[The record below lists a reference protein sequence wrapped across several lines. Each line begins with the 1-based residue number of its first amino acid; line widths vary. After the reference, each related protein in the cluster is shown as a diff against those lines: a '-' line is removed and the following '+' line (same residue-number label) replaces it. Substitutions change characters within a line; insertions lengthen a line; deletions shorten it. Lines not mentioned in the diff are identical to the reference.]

1 MLILGFGH
9 KARHGKD
16 LAATAIKDF
25 YDERNHIFSKYG
37 NHLAKLQVGIFKFAN
52 ALYTEVNDAIEYDH
66 GDVQTVLRRY
76 STPDWVM
83 AEPDPEFSA
92 LAPFGKHPKLLQ
104 WWGTEYRRSQ
114 DPDYWVN
121 KLSASIPG
129 TLDIALI
136 TDVRFVNEAECIK
149 NRGGYN
155 VLVERLDQ
163 YGRLYIAPDR
173 PADHP
178 SEIALNGYNFDFYI
192 TTPDGHKG
200 LTCEMAI
207 TLAEYLRG
215 QRNEAV

>member
-9 KARHGKD
+9 KARHGQG

-25 YDERNHIFSKYG
+25 YDERNHVFSKYG
-37 NHLAKLQVGIFKFAN
+37 RHLAKLKVGIFKFAT

-66 GDVQTVLRRY
+66 GNVQEVFKRY
-76 STPDWVM
+76 NTPEWVT
-83 AEPDPEFSA
+83 EELDPEFSA
-92 LAPFGKHPKLLQ
+92 MAPYGKHPKLLQ
-104 WWGTEYRRSQ
+104 WWGTEYRRAQ
-114 DPDYWVN
+114 YPDYWVD
-121 KLSASIPG
+121 KLSESIPG
-129 TLDIALI
+129 TLDMVLI
-136 TDVRFVNEAECIK
+136 TDVRFANEAQCIK

-155 VLVERLDQ
+155 VKVERLDASGLP
-163 YGRLYIAPDR
+163 YVAPDR

-178 SEIALNGYNFDFYI
+178 SETALDFYKFDFYI

>member
-16 LAATAIKDF
+16 LAAAAIKEF
-25 YDERNHIFSKYG
+25 YDGRNQLFSKYG
-37 NHLAKLQVGIFKFAN
+37 DHLSRLNVGIFKFAT

-66 GDVQTVLRRY
+66 GNVQEVFTRY
-76 STPDWVM
+76 NTPAWVTE
-83 AEPDPEFSA
+83 EPDPDFNA

-104 WWGTEYRRSQ
+104 WWGTEYRRRQ

-121 KLSASIPG
+121 KLTEAIPG
-129 TLDIALI
+129 KLDMVLI
-136 TDVRFVNEAECIK
+136 TDVRFPNEAECIK

-155 VLVERLDQ
+155 VKIQRLGPDGSP
-163 YGRLYIAPDR
+163 YVAPDR

-215 QRNEAV
+215 QRNETV